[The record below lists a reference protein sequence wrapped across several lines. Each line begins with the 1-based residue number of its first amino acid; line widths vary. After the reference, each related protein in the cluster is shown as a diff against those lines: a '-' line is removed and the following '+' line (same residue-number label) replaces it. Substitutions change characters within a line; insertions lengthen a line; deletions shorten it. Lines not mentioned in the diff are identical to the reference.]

1 MAQTWR
7 EKFYNKRRHRNQN
20 AKKQKSAR
28 AEKWTQMKQ
37 GIANQGANQGASSSN
52 STGHSANHRAATGLS
67 SSGTNK
73 RDFEESQQ
81 SNSVLG
87 GVPFDLDQYS

>member
-37 GIANQGANQGASSSN
+37 GIANQAASSSN

-87 GVPFDLDQYS
+87 GVRFDQEQYS